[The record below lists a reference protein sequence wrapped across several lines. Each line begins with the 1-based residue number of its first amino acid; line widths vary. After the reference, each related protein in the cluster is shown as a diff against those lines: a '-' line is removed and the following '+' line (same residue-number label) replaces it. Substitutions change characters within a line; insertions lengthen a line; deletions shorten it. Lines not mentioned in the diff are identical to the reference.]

1 MDQFNGYLGAVGNA
15 TINADCVARDP
26 HPILNSEVGKPR
38 MREVTIT
45 SLDHGFV
52 VRVGCQTLAIQNKED
67 LIAKLVQY
75 ITDPTATEEKYYRGE
90 LFK

>member
-1 MDQFNGYLGAVGNA
+1 MEFNGYLSTGNA
-15 TINADCVARDP
+15 TVAQDCVAREP
-26 HPILNSEVGKPR
+26 QPMLNAEISKPR
-38 MREVTIT
+38 MREVTIS

-52 VRVGCQTLAIQNKED
+52 VRVGCQTVAIQTKED

-75 ITDPTATEEKYYRGE
+75 ITDPAATEEKYYRGE

>member
-1 MDQFNGYLGAVGNA
+1 MEFNGYLSTGNA
-15 TINADCVARDP
+15 TVAQDCVAREP
-26 HPILNSEVGKPR
+26 AGMLNPELTSKPR
-38 MREVTIT
+38 MREVTIS

-52 VRVGCQTLAIQNKED
+52 VRVGCQTVAIQTKED

-75 ITDPTATEEKYYRGE
+75 ITDPAATEEKYYRGE